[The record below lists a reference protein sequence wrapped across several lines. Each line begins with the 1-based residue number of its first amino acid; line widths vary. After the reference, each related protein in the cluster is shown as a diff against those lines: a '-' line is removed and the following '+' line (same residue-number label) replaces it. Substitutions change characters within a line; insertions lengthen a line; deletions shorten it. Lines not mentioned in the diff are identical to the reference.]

1 MTKPIITTLSA
12 VAVLMAGSIALPAA
26 AQDMHPSHAAHM
38 MPKPTTLNLNA
49 QGEVKATPDTAS
61 INFGVMTEAKTA
73 EEAMKLNR
81 DRMTAVFAALKKLGI
96 ADKNIQTSN
105 LNLNAQY
112 DYPQNAPA
120 VLRGYQASN
129 RVTVKVDDLAR
140 LGTSIDA
147 VVKAGINQIDGINF
161 GLKDS
166 KTAED
171 TARKAAVAA
180 LTQRADL
187 YASAMGYKVKRIITL
202 SESGGYAPQPV
213 YKTMAR
219 AEMMDST
226 PIAAGELNIVINVS
240 AEFELEK

>member
-1 MTKPIITTLSA
+1 MTKPTITMLSA
-12 VAVLMAGSIALPAA
+12 VAVLIASSAALPAA
-26 AQDMHPSHAAHM
+26 AQDMQSSHAAHM
-38 MPKPTTLNLNA
+38 MPKPTTLNLSA

-81 DRMTAVFAALKKLGI
+81 DRMNAVFAALKKLGI

-140 LGTSIDA
+140 LGSSIDA

-166 KTAED
+166 KAAED
-171 TARKAAVAA
+171 NARKAAVAT

-187 YASAMGYKVKRIITL
+187 YASAMGYKVKRIVTL

-226 PIAAGELNIVINVS
+226 PIAAGELNIAISVS

>member
-12 VAVLMAGSIALPAA
+12 VAVLMAGTAALPAL
-26 AQDMHPSHAAHM
+26 AQDTQPSHAAHM
-38 MPKPTTLNLNA
+38 MQKPTTLNLSA

-81 DRMTAVFAALKKLGI
+81 DRMSAVFAALKKLGI

-120 VLRGYQASN
+120 ILRGYQASN
-129 RVTVKVDDLAR
+129 RVTVKVDDLNR

-171 TARKAAVAA
+171 NARKAAVAA

-187 YASAMGYKVKRIITL
+187 YATAMGYKVKRIITL

-213 YKTMAR
+213 YKSFAR
-219 AEMMDST
+219 AEMMDAT
-226 PIAAGELNIVINVS
+226 PIAAGELNVTISVS